1 MDFRLIFINL
11 RETKKPDM
19 KILVPTDLSEN
30 AANALTFALAYAKQ
44 QCASIT
50 LIFSYYAVY
59 DFASEA
65 SRMAQTIENDAN
77 AALQKMVN
85 EVGNTV
91 DIDYKI
97 IQGTVATAIFTTVAN
112 GDYDLIIMGTQG
124 ASGIKKNLIGSN
136 TATVIKESEIPVI
149 AVPFGSSFDS
159 IKNIKVAVDLKNEK
173 EGVFKR
179 LIKLTETW
187 DLPYQII
194 HIENKPD
201 FNKNIIFKG
210 LEAYLNENFPD
221 SEFSF
226 EKLQGVNTDK
236 GLENYVKNKSDS
248 LLVMFSKDRGF
259 LDFIFNHSHSLEM
272 VYHTHIPLLVIK

>member
-1 MDFRLIFINL
+1 
-11 RETKKPDM
+11 M
-19 KILVPTDLSEN
+19 KILVPTDLSDN
-30 AANALTFALAYAKQ
+30 ADNAITFAIAYAKQ

-50 LIFSYYAVY
+50 LVFSYFAVY
-59 DFASEA
+59 DFAAEA
-65 SRMAQTIENDAN
+65 SRMAQTIEKDAN
-77 AALQKMVN
+77 AALEKIIN
-85 EVGNTV
+85 KVGSSV
-91 DIDYKI
+91 KIDYKI
-97 IQGTVATAIFTTVAN
+97 IQGTVATAIFTTVTN

-159 IKNIKVAVDLKNEK
+159 IRNIKVAVDLINEK

-187 DLPYQII
+187 DLPYHII

-201 FNKNIIFKG
+201 FNKKITFKG

-226 EKLQGVNTDK
+226 EKLQEVNTDK

-259 LDFIFNHSHSLEM
+259 LDFIFYHSHSVEM